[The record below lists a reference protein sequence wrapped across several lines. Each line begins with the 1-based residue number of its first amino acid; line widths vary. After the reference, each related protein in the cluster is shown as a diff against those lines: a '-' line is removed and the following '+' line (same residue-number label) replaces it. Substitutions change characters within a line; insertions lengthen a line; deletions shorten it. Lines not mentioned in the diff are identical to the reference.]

1 MLIDDKQLSIPKRF
15 YFNQH
20 CNCIFEWPY
29 SISSSSSNLCLLKL
43 TKKSI
48 NSTMALLSKIITTN
62 SGLNQRIKNRFG
74 HVHQTQVKAHLE
86 TQRLT

>member
-1 MLIDDKQLSIPKRF
+1 
-15 YFNQH
+15 
-20 CNCIFEWPY
+20 
-29 SISSSSSNLCLLKL
+29 
-43 TKKSI
+43 
-48 NSTMALLSKIITTN
+48 MALLSKIITTN